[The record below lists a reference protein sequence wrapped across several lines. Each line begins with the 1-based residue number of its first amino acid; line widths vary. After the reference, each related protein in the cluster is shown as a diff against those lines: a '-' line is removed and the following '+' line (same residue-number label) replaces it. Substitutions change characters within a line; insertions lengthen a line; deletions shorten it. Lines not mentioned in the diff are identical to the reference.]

1 MIARTP
7 VATSSQNPSNLPPRY
22 EIRQLTA
29 EHSDWAK
36 AIVLHS
42 NMFHSPVWPVIY
54 PEHKAAR
61 LFGGWD
67 AGDYLVK
74 HQISSGMS
82 FGVFDTE
89 YKYKRPESEATNGKL
104 YWDELKDNP
113 DATSEELLE
122 RMDFPL
128 ASVAL
133 AYDGINPLDMAQI
146 MPMIEVLPLFG
157 TLYHVLETQDPRGE
171 SWKPTE
177 ANQILLRNA
186 TSTRNDYEGQHLMG
200 NLARFLMREAK
211 LKGFKGIQIEGAHD
225 AVNHVWLH
233 PPAPFKGEL
242 ITMVDMATYE
252 QEGEDGKK
260 VLIFAPSKQSCT
272 KMYVTL

>member
-1 MIARTP
+1 
-7 VATSSQNPSNLPPRY
+7 
-22 EIRQLTA
+22 
-29 EHSDWAK
+29 
-36 AIVLHS
+36 
-42 NMFHSPVWPVIY
+42 
-54 PEHKAAR
+54 
-61 LFGGWD
+61 
-67 AGDYLVK
+67 
-74 HQISSGMS
+74 MS

-89 YKYKRPESEATNGKL
+89 YKYKRPESETTNGRL
-104 YWDELKDNP
+104 YWDEIKDNP

-133 AYDGINPLDMAQI
+133 AYDGINPIDMAQI
-146 MPMIEVLPLFG
+146 MPMVQVLPLFG
-157 TLYHVLETQDPRGE
+157 MLYHILAAQDPRGE

-186 TSTRNDYEGQHLMG
+186 TSTRNDYEGEHLMG

-211 LKGFKGIQIEGAHD
+211 LQGFKGIQIECAHD

-242 ITMVDMATYE
+242 ITSVDMATYE

-272 KMYVTL
+272 KIYVTL